1 MREVPSG
8 RRERRRRMLGLILVA
23 LIVVVVASP
32 QFRWFTGFPTHLRVT
47 LGQQQSVRLGLPLGV
62 YVRSDQQGI
71 VNILAN
77 AVAGKENYW
86 RLGPDGSLGID
97 AVREGHVSLEFLLFG
112 LLPIKHLAVDVIPEV
127 QVSLGGH
134 SIGVLLHAEGV
145 MVVGFAP
152 VVAENGDV
160 FYPAR
165 EGGIEKG
172 DLILKVNGR
181 KVGNE
186 DGAVQLIDYFG
197 RQGEPV
203 LLEVKRDTRV
213 LQRSVTPVLCRDT
226 GRYRIGLYIRDVAA
240 GVGTLT
246 FYDAASGTFGAL
258 GHVITDAE
266 SNRPLSISDGRIVA
280 ANVTGVQPGRS
291 GRPGEKVGTFTD
303 ESDVIGTIGKNTE
316 FGIFGTLSVRPGAD
330 TGTLPM
336 ALMREVRRGPAE
348 IYTVIEGQRVER
360 FAVEIE
366 RVSTQDRPD
375 TKGLVIRVTDPRLL
389 RKTGGIVQGMS
400 GSPIV
405 QDGRLVGAVTHVF
418 VNDPTRGYGVFA
430 EWMLL
435 ESGLMA
441 NERSVR
447 DERSAEW
454 AGLGGLPDILKPAPR
469 LALGAR

>member
-1 MREVPSG
+1 MRDVPSG
-8 RRERRRRMLGLILVA
+8 RRERRRRMLGLVLVA
-23 LIVVVVASP
+23 LIVVVAASP

-62 YVRSDQQGI
+62 YVRSDRAD
-71 VNILAN
+71 VVRILAN

-86 RLGPDGSLGID
+86 RVGPGGSVGID
-97 AVREGHVSLEFLLFG
+97 AVREGHVSLDFLLFG
-112 LLPIKHLAVDVIPEV
+112 LVPIKHLAVDVVPEV
-127 QVSLGGH
+127 NVSLGGQ

-152 VVAENGDV
+152 VVADNGDV

-181 KVGNE
+181 KVGDE

-203 LLEVKRDTRV
+203 VLEVKRGNRV
-213 LQRSVTPVLCRDT
+213 LQRSVSPVLCRDT

-246 FYDAASGTFGAL
+246 FYDIVSGTFGAL
-258 GHVITDAE
+258 GHVITDTE
-266 SNRPLSISDGRIVA
+266 SNRPLNISDGRIVM

-316 FGIFGTLSVRPGAD
+316 FGIFGKLNIKPGAD
-330 TGTLPM
+330 NGVIPM

-360 FAVEIE
+360 FTVEIE

-375 TKGLVIRVTDPRLL
+375 TKGLIIRVTDPRLL

-430 EWMLL
+430 EWMLI

-447 DERSAEW
+447 DGRRAERLGL
-454 AGLGGLPDILKPAPR
+454 AGLLDLLKPAPR
-469 LALGAR
+469 LALGPI